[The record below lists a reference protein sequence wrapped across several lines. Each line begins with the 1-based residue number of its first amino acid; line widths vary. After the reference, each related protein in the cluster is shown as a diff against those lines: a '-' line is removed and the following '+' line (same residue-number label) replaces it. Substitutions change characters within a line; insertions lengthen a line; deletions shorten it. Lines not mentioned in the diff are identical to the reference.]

1 MLWSDGI
8 WEAVLRVR
16 AIHIRDQSG
25 PGATVCQFVTTERS
39 QERGGEVL
47 SYQQQSI
54 HQDLDFLNNCYIS
67 KC

>member
-1 MLWSDGI
+1 MLRSGGI

-25 PGATVCQFVTTERS
+25 PGATVCQFVTTERG
-39 QERGGEVL
+39 QESGGEVL
-47 SYQQQSI
+47 SCQQQSI
-54 HQDLDFLNNCYIS
+54 HQELAFLNNCYIS